1 MRRQI
6 PVVLS
11 AVREIAPTGDSDV
24 AANQAAMPASGSKL
38 QPVSPRAWRAL
49 WVASL
54 ATVLVGFN
62 STATNI
68 ALDDIQRGFTGASA
82 ADIGWGV
89 AGFFI
94 GTAAFLPLA
103 GRLADRIGR
112 KRIFQLGLLLFAVS
126 AFFSATA
133 GTVITLN
140 LSRVLQALAGAAN

>member
-1 MRRQI
+1 VRRQI

-24 AANQAAMPASGSKL
+24 AANQADMPASGSKL

-89 AGFFI
+89 AGFLLVPPPSCRLLVV
-94 GTAAFLPLA
+94 LPTELA
-103 GRLADRIGR
+103 ESESSNWGYCFSLSQPSSPP
-112 KRIFQLGLLLFAVS
+112 QLE
-126 AFFSATA
+126 
-133 GTVITLN
+133 
-140 LSRVLQALAGAAN
+140 R

>member
-11 AVREIAPTGDSDV
+11 AVREIAPTGDSNVV
-24 AANQAAMPASGSKL
+24 AHQAGMPASGSKL

-89 AGFFI
+89 AGCFI
-94 GTAAFLPLA
+94 GTAAVLPHP
-103 GRLADRIGR
+103 GRRAERIGR
-112 KRIFQLGLLLFAVS
+112 KPNFQ
-126 AFFSATA
+126 
-133 GTVITLN
+133 
-140 LSRVLQALAGAAN
+140 